1 MTRLEIFLRLVH
13 FCGWSDFDGVSRPID
28 GQKLSNMMSLMSPL
42 CRGGREETIGGLIM
56 PMEGVEERSMI
67 GFMSYIVFGFICWT
81 SPLLQSES

>member
-56 PMEGVEERSMI
+56 PMEGVEERSDDRVHVI
-67 GFMSYIVFGFICWT
+67 HRLWIFCT